1 MAYQNG
7 TATNPTDLLQ
17 KLATFIAAN
26 GWSQDMS
33 QADGTGW
40 RLHAHRSGVYV
51 NIRAMINSS
60 AATEYFTDQ
69 YSRSAGGAAWSLYC
83 GDGFS
88 SGSDWKSQSGGP
100 KNAAT
105 PANTVG
111 VGLQLPQGAITGY
124 HFFADETGDNI
135 VVVVEKSVGIFV
147 YCGWG
152 ISLKKMGT
160 WTGGAY
166 FFANESGYELG
177 YDFAG
182 AYPGRVQTSGTPC
195 AAGGWYTAAHPATY
209 VRADVDSFTGKWIS
223 IGTSTTG
230 TQGYTGKTG
239 TSCTPIKRNVLNIAA
254 PSYIEY
260 AKRLTSKMTGQS
272 LLLPSRLL
280 VTRDTGGNSFL
291 GAVPNVFVC
300 NACQKGYTPATVYP
314 WGTDNYMVF
323 PGNPSYPEFGFAI
336 RKV

>member
-7 TATNPTDLLQ
+7 TATSPTDLLQ
-17 KLATFIAAN
+17 KLATFLAAN
-26 GWSQDMS
+26 GWTQDMS

-40 RLHAHRSGVYV
+40 RYHAHRSGVYV
-51 NIRAMINSS
+51 NIRTTINTTT
-60 AATEYFTDQ
+60 ATEYFTDQ
-69 YSRSAGGAAWSLYC
+69 HSRTAGGACWQLYC

-88 SGSDWKSQSGGP
+88 SGSDWRSQSGGP
-100 KNAAT
+100 KNYTT

-111 VGLQLPQGAITGY
+111 VGMQLPQGAITGY

-135 VVVVEKSVGIFV
+135 VVVVEKSAGVFV

-152 ISLKKMGT
+152 VSLKKMGT

-166 FFANESGYELG
+166 FFANEAGYEIS
-177 YDFAG
+177 YDYAG
-182 AYPGRVQTSGTPC
+182 AYPGHAQTSGTPC
-195 AAGGWYTAAHPATY
+195 ASGGWYTQSYPATY
-209 VRADVDSFTGKWIS
+209 VRADVDAFTGKWI
-223 IGTSTTG
+223 GFGSTTIG
-230 TQGYTGKTG
+230 YTGYTGKIG
-239 TSCTPIKRNVLNIAA
+239 YSCTPIKRAGQNSNA
-254 PSYIEY
+254 PSYAEY

-272 LLLPSRLL
+272 LMLPSRLL
-280 VTRDTGGNSFL
+280 AARGADGVSFL
-291 GAVPNVFVC
+291 GSVPNVFVC

-323 PGNPSYPEFGFAI
+323 PGHPSYPEFGFAI